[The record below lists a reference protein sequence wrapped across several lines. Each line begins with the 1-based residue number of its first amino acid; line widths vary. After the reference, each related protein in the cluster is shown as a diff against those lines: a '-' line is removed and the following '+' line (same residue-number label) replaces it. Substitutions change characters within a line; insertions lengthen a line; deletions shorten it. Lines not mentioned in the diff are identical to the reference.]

1 MHQSVAP
8 AQDYAP
14 DIAICAISLV
24 GAAALADKLGIPKA
38 MLFMGGQ
45 HAPVGGQ
52 LYGSGAS
59 LISTVPQW
67 TTLLPRQMVSIYSLT
82 NAAHKVVS

>member
-1 MHQSVAP
+1 MVAP
-8 AQDYAP
+8 AQEFAP
-14 DIAICAISLV
+14 DIAICDIGLA
-24 GAAALADKLGIPKA
+24 GGAALADKLGIPKA
-38 MLFMGGQ
+38 MLFIVGQ

-67 TTLLPRQMVSIYSLT
+67 TTLLPRRMVSQ
-82 NAAHKVVS
+82 AVSMLSKPTSR